1 MRIRVEVGKSCS
13 GSGSNVLVLVRRG
26 CKASLERE
34 ESRWVWWVVHAK
46 DLNWV

>member
-34 ESRWVWWVVHAK
+34 DITMGFGELFMLRI
-46 DLNWV
+46 

>member
-13 GSGSNVLVLVRRG
+13 GSGSNVLVLARRG
-26 CKASLERE
+26 GRE
-34 ESRWVWWVVHAK
+34 GGITMGFGELVHAK